1 MEKFA
6 ISVIRKSILRSA
18 VQVIQ
23 KLLKLNYLLLTN
35 MNFSFIQTYLH
46 RNPENLV
53 NISRIKNEPFD
64 WNITLSSNGTPIS
77 YKKDTGDISY
87 KKDTGDISYKKDT
100 GAQYVILT
108 KSLENITPKPDL
120 QPVNVKLYACN
131 GSNPFSD

>member
-87 KKDTGDISYKKDT
+87 KKDTG
-100 GAQYVILT
+100 AQYVILT

-120 QPVNVKLYACN
+120 QPVNVKLYAYN